1 MTAVSPTNPR
11 PRRWFRLLGHAFFS
25 MLLLGGVAWSVT
37 ALSFHLTGGVR
48 LAAQGAVI
56 IAALGVIA
64 LRLRQRRQGWIAVAA
79 AAVAVGGWYQTL
91 TPLAD
96 RVWASDVAHG
106 VTADISGDIVT
117 LRNVRNFD
125 WTSETTAIEQWET
138 RSYDLSKIATVDM
151 ITSVWGNPDIA
162 HLIVSFGFGDGQHV
176 AFSVEVRREAGE
188 SFNEV
193 GGFFRQFELV
203 LIAADEA
210 DVIKV
215 RTNQRGED
223 VRLYP
228 INLTPDQMRTLF
240 RSYIDQGNALART
253 PEFYNT
259 VTANCT
265 SVVYRL
271 ARVIKPDMPLDQS
284 LLLSG
289 RLPEYLNKMGAL
301 QGRGSMAD
309 RRTAAAISAKGLAA
323 GDTDYSTAIRSRP

>member
-1 MTAVSPTNPR
+1 MTTVSTNPKS
-11 PRRWFRLLGHAFFS
+11 RRWHHLVGNAFFAI
-25 MLLLGGVAWSVT
+25 LLMAGAAWAIT
-37 ALSFHLTGGVR
+37 ALSFHLTGGWKM
-48 LAAQGAVI
+48 AAQGVVFFTALAVF
-56 IAALGVIA
+56 A
-64 LRLRQRRQGWIAVAA
+64 LRLRQRRLGWIALGVATL
-79 AAVAVGGWYQTL
+79 VVGGWYQTL
-91 TPLAD
+91 TPQAD
-96 RVWASDVAHG
+96 RRWASDVAHG
-106 VTADISGDIVT
+106 VTADVSGDLVT
-117 LRNVRNFD
+117 LHNVRNFN
-125 WTSETTAIEQWET
+125 WTSDNTAVEQWDT
-138 RSYDLSKIATVDM
+138 RSYDLSKMASVDM
-151 ITSVWGNPDIA
+151 VTSVWGNPDIA
-162 HLIVSFGFGDGQHV
+162 HLIVSFGFTDGQHV

-228 INLTPDQMRTLF
+228 VKLTPDQMRTLF
-240 RSYIDQGNALART
+240 HSYIDRGNALART

-271 ARVIKPDMPLDQS
+271 AQVIKPDMPLDQS

-289 RLPEYLNKMGAL
+289 RLPEYLNRLGAL
-301 QGRGSMAD
+301 QGEGSMAD
-309 RRTAAAISAKGLAA
+309 RREAAMISAKGLAA
-323 GDTDYSTAIRSRP
+323 GDADYSTAIRARP